1 MAIRTTSFDFLS
13 PPGGKQENK
22 AKRVWRKFSWGRI
35 GRLWNVLTLLTVIV
49 PTVSGNTSPSPGNYI
64 SPIPGDPPTLSDYSY
79 SSPDGSGSSN
89 QEGSA
94 SLIDLIS
101 RPVDEDSWEVMEGAL
116 DQPPPEIPGHDIDG
130 GITADSQKM
139 DRDRSSSPSTL
150 DRDGSSSPSAP
161 IFSDRGGLR
170 GGSRNGGDKSSQI
183 FGDNYDPPAMS
194 EYGRSSANNG
204 NGGDRKGATSAGY
217 LFSSW
222 NDEYNPQG
230 PEVPDS
236 ERLFPLTI
244 TDRKL
249 DGRMLSG
256 MGMTRWEGN
265 CAVDGDCFSNLNYGR
280 YEDCTWV
287 VGAAVTDGTLEFSQ
301 FNVESH
307 SGCDYDYLLISG
319 TKYCGTTAPTNLVVT
334 AGDEIKWHSDES
346 EQRTGFN
353 VCVTSVTFSCTSTCG
368 AGSGW

>member
-1 MAIRTTSFDFLS
+1 MAIRTSS

-35 GRLWNVLTLLTVIV
+35 GGLWNVLTLLTVIV
-49 PTVSGNTSPSPGNYI
+49 PTVSGNTSPSSGNYI

-139 DRDRSSSPSTL
+139 DRDGSSSPSAL

-170 GGSRNGGDKSSQI
+170 GGSRNGGDKSSSI

-256 MGMTRWEGN
+256 MGMTVSEGN
-265 CAVDGDCFSNLNYGR
+265 CAVDGDCFSNLNYGPN
-280 YEDCTWV
+280 EDCTWV
-287 VGAAVTDGTLEFSQ
+287 VEGISGTLEFSQ
-301 FNVESH
+301 FDVELTS
-307 SGCDYDYLLISG
+307 SCDWDYLLISG

-334 AGDEIKWHSDES
+334 AGDEIKWHSNLFG
-346 EQRTGFN
+346 QQTGFN
-353 VCVTSVTFSCTSTCG
+353 VCVTFSCTATCG